1 MKNYINELKGNTP
14 IAEEVYF
21 SRLIKGNITFDQ
33 FKDTQLKMFPA
44 VTYFSLPMF
53 YLCTRLGSY
62 EKRMNILENIND
74 EHGNG
79 NISESHGVTYK
90 NYLINLGIEKN
101 TIEGTY
107 IHPSVENFNN
117 ILMNTVKNK
126 NVLTGIACLGMI
138 EERYAE
144 ISNLLVENLINKQ
157 WIATQNLAHYS
168 IHKELDIHHSDL
180 FFKLLDPEWNNAKSR
195 ENIILGINLGN
206 SLIINIYNELL
217 E

>member
-1 MKNYINELKGNTP
+1 
-14 IAEEVYF
+14 
-21 SRLIKGNITFDQ
+21 
-33 FKDTQLKMFPA
+33 
-44 VTYFSLPMF
+44 
-53 YLCTRLGSY
+53 
-62 EKRMNILENIND
+62 
-74 EHGNG
+74 
-79 NISESHGVTYK
+79 
-90 NYLINLGIEKN
+90 
-101 TIEGTY
+101 
-107 IHPSVENFNN
+107 
-117 ILMNTVKNK
+117 MNTVKNK